1 MRDPRIDAA
10 REQSISE
17 WQEFCRFPSVAGD
30 RVAIEAA
37 ADWLE
42 QKLRRLSKRVE
53 RIEIPEYGPV
63 VVAYFPGAS
72 DKTLMLYNHYDVQ
85 PAGDL
90 DQWVSGPFESEI
102 RDGAMWARGAC
113 DDKAD
118 VTSRLRALELFM
130 EDHPDGL
137 PYSMIYLADPCE
149 EIGSP
154 GLETVL
160 AENAER
166 LSSDAVLWES
176 YLREDDGRPAVGFG
190 CRGGMEISLSLN
202 ILASNQHPSYSQI
215 LRSAPLELMRAITSL
230 VDEEGLIAVPGFTDS
245 ALRPDAAAKARTQE
259 LSLPGDAIS
268 LPGISPLKDLS
279 EEELKERFIFA
290 PSMSLAGFDLDPS
303 VRQSIP
309 AGGTA
314 RVRFGL
320 VPGMDPH
327 ACFESVKSFLGS
339 TAPDIEVELI
349 RTMLPAFSPVDT
361 PFAVSV
367 LEAATKAFEAEPVI
381 YDVMTGSGPGAFFLE
396 HLGAPLIS
404 PTGTLRPEGNMHGY
418 NEHGYLEDYLTHI
431 QFTFDLL
438 NNLEA
443 NGFANND

>member
-10 REQSISE
+10 REQSIRE

-30 RVAIEAA
+30 RDAIEAA

-42 QKLRRLSKRVE
+42 QRLRQLSERVE

-90 DQWVSGPFESEI
+90 DQWISGPFESEI

-118 VTSRLRALELFM
+118 VTSRLRALELFI

-215 LRSAPLELMRAITSL
+215 LRSAPLEMMKAITSL
-230 VDEEGLIAVPGFTDS
+230 VDDEGAIAVPGFTDS
-245 ALRPDAAAKARTQE
+245 AITPDAAAKKRTQE
-259 LSLPGDAIS
+259 LSLPIDAIS
-268 LPGISPLKDLS
+268 LPGVSPLQGLPAAR
-279 EEELKERFIFA
+279 LKENFIFR
-290 PSMSLAGFDLDPS
+290 PSMSLSGFDLDSS

-309 AGGTA
+309 ASCTA

-320 VPGMDPH
+320 VPGMDPR
-327 ACFESVKSFLGS
+327 ACFDTLKTHFSS
-339 TAPDIEVELI
+339 TAPDIQIELI
-349 RTMLPAFSPVDT
+349 RTMQPAFSPVDT

-431 QFTFDLL
+431 QFTLDLL

-443 NGFANND
+443 NGFAQNG

>member
-10 REQSISE
+10 RERSIHE

-30 RVAIEAA
+30 LDAINAA

-42 QKLRRLSKRVE
+42 QKLRALSDRIE

-63 VVAYFPGAS
+63 VVAYFPGIS
-72 DKTLMLYNHYDVQ
+72 TTTLMLYNHYDVQ
-85 PAGDL
+85 PAGEL
-90 DQWVSGPFESEI
+90 DRWESGPFDSQI
-102 RDGAMWARGAC
+102 RDGALYARGAC

-118 VTSRLRALELFM
+118 VTSRLRALELFI
-130 EDHPDGL
+130 EDHPEGL
-137 PYSMIYLADPCE
+137 PYSIIYLADPCE

-160 AENAER
+160 GENSER

-190 CRGGMEISLSLN
+190 CRGAMEISLSLN

-230 VDEEGLIAVPGFTDS
+230 VDQDGLIVVPGFTES

-268 LPGISPLKDLS
+268 LPGISPLQNFS
-279 EEELKERFIFA
+279 EEELKERFIFT
-290 PSMSLAGFDLDPS
+290 PSMSLSGFDLDPG
-303 VRQSIP
+303 VGQSIP
-309 AGGTA
+309 ASGSA

-327 ACFESVKSFLGS
+327 ACFDSVKSFLS
-339 TAPDIEVELI
+339 TTAPDIVVELI
-349 RTMLPAFSPVDT
+349 RTMQPAFSPVDT

-367 LEAATKAFEAEPVI
+367 LEAAANAFEAKPVI

-443 NGFANND
+443 HEFATND